1 MKKEPLQPDNAVIDF
16 FFFFFFFFLKKI
28 LRNGIFKMET
38 KKKDVVPAML
48 ASCTHFH
55 EAVWHW
61 AGNASADD
69 WHITLREALP
79 QTSLTCVL
87 L

>member
-1 MKKEPLQPDNAVIDF
+1 
-16 FFFFFFFFLKKI
+16 
-28 LRNGIFKMET
+28 MET
-38 KKKDVVPAML
+38 KKKDAVPAML
-48 ASCTHFH
+48 ESRAHFH

-61 AGNASADD
+61 AGDASADD